1 VEKEADKQLV
11 LREATMMN
19 RTRPSQEIKN
29 LKDIQILKMW
39 MIDKKLETAK
49 KVKPPLLINYNLII

>member
-1 VEKEADKQLV
+1 MEKEADKQLV
-11 LREATMMN
+11 SREATMMN
-19 RTRPSQEIKN
+19 RTRPSQETKN
-29 LKDIQILKMW
+29 LKDIQILKML